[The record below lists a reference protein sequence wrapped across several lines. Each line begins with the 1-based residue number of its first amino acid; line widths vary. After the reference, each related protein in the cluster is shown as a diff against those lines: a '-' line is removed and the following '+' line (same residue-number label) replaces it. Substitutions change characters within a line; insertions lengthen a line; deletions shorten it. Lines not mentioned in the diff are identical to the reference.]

1 MAAVQSEVRFDKI
14 AEKWL
19 VLARWRLAHI
29 SELQRNGRWD
39 RYYTEEQLA
48 SSLRE
53 AEHATIL
60 WATLASQR
68 VTLGKV

>member
-1 MAAVQSEVRFDKI
+1 MAAVQGEVRFDKI

-19 VLARWRLAHI
+19 ALARRRLAHI
-29 SELQRNGRWD
+29 SELERNGRWN
-39 RYYTEEQLA
+39 RYYTEEQFA
-48 SSLRE
+48 SRLHD

-68 VTLGKV
+68 VTLGKA